1 MYPITEAG
9 IFNKHAP
16 DLGIFDVADRAYTT
30 PTDSVVNELA
40 HIDSR
45 TGLVAPTSGT
55 QLTLTA
61 NGDTNIGPVDG
72 VLTSQGK
79 SISAHAY
86 GFTQG
91 PITQTML
98 CRTTFDPVN
107 KATAD
112 TLQIT
117 WSVQLQDSTTAGS

>member
-1 MYPITEAG
+1 M
-9 IFNKHAP
+9 
-16 DLGIFDVADRAYTT
+16 GIFDVGDRSYTL
-30 PTDSVVNELA
+30 PTDSTVSELA

-45 TGLVAPTSGT
+45 SGKQAPTTGT
-55 QLTLTA
+55 QLTLAA
-61 NGDTNIGPVDG
+61 NGDVGIGPTDG